1 MDKNIIL
8 KCGLAC
14 SFVAKNGPSQLPL
27 PPLPRVFV
35 GGDRP
40 VFSPLRLVYHQYK
53 HLPPSK
59 PTCAPPSPRSQPCL
73 RSIVPSIT
81 IRGNKNGHKSIHVY
95 ADTILG
101 VIKKK
106 NGDIQYLI
114 RFKTINGI
122 LLPDSFIDSFVM
134 KTIYPQMVIK
144 FYENLITWE

>member
-1 MDKNIIL
+1 M
-8 KCGLAC
+8 
-14 SFVAKNGPSQLPL
+14 
-27 PPLPRVFV
+27 
-35 GGDRP
+35 
-40 VFSPLRLVYHQYK
+40 
-53 HLPPSK
+53 
-59 PTCAPPSPRSQPCL
+59 
-73 RSIVPSIT
+73 
-81 IRGNKNGHKSIHVY
+81 Y